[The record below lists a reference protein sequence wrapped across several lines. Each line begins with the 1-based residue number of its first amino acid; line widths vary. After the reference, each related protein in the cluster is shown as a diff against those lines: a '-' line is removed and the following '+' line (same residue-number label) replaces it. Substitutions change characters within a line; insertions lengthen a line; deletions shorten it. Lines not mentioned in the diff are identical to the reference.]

1 MTFRNDFTN
10 FAIQAMKTFFT
21 HLGLLFSLMTSAQ
34 DSAKINTSSFLH
46 GLPTYDFPGGYG
58 LVIGGSVPIQSTV
71 HIKSHHSA
79 TVKFVSAEIGGL
91 RYPFVNTSVLINAGI
106 GIRYIRSIKHFTEL
120 SFQQG
125 VLRTVYDGK
134 VYELDA
140 EGNVKELKLFGRN
153 YLTSG
158 ISYSQN
164 WSISKRTSNLWFF
177 QLKPLAWIQC
187 PYNSFLKIH
196 LSLQAGICYRLSRI
210 SF

>member
-1 MTFRNDFTN
+1 MTFRNDFAN
-10 FAIQAMKTFFT
+10 FTIQAMKTFFT
-21 HLGLLFSLMTSAQ
+21 HVGLLFSLITSAQ
-34 DSAKINTSSFLH
+34 DSAKISTSSLLH

-58 LVIGGSVPIQSTV
+58 LMIGVSVPLESTV
-71 HIKSHHSA
+71 HIKSHDSKTA
-79 TVKFVSAEIGGL
+79 KFVSAEIGGL
-91 RYPFVNTSVLINAGI
+91 RYPFVNTSLLINAGI
-106 GIRYIRSIKHFTEL
+106 GIRYIRSTKHFTEL

-153 YLTSG
+153 YLMSG

-177 QLKPLAWIQC
+177 QLKPLVWIQY

-196 LSLQAGICYRLSRI
+196 LSLQAGICYRLGGV